1 MLRPLRLIP
10 ALFPMLLVAQAPAT
24 RDSSSAVMF
33 QFSRFADLFGSR
45 LVAAFASIPE
55 QQYAYRPTPVQQ
67 TIGFIAQHLEDAN
80 YGLCGRFTSAKR
92 PASPSDA
99 LPDSLKAKWPKDTL
113 VARLDASLRYCD
125 AALGQLTEFNSVQL
139 ASNLLA
145 FETDLAE
152 HYSQVAVYMR
162 LLGLV
167 PPSAIPPRQR
177 TGIEVAPSVLL
188 PFAGAYRVV
197 AGLELVT
204 TVSDGA
210 LSIRSVPG
218 GSAVRLWPESATVF
232 FVKDADLQVTFVR
245 NSAGVVTGL
254 VLHQYGRERAAAKVR

>member
-1 MLRPLRLIP
+1 
-10 ALFPMLLVAQAPAT
+10 
-24 RDSSSAVMF
+24 MF
-33 QFSRFADLFGSR
+33 QFSRFADVFGSR

-67 TIGFIAQHLEDAN
+67 SIGFIAQHLEEAN

-92 PASPSDA
+92 PASPRDA

-152 HYSQVAVYMR
+152 HYSQLAVYMR

-177 TGIEVAPSVLL
+177 TGIESAPSALVE
-188 PFAGAYRVV
+188 FAGAYRIV

-218 GSAVRLWPESATVF
+218 GIALRLWPESATEF
-232 FVKDADLQVTFVR
+232 FVKEADLQVTFVR
-245 NSAGVVTGL
+245 NSAGIVTGL
-254 VLHQYGRERAAAKVR
+254 VLHQYDRDWVATKIRIE